1 MKRYPDSLTKEA
13 AAAVLASGAA
23 TLHALVQSNHVGSI
37 EPTRWDAFLARIEA
51 GKSASLE
58 AFTVWIEDEEE
69 EEDESCY
76 RVLADG
82 TAIVPIYGIMLDTAP
97 AWWLAWYGATSTP
110 QVTQWIE
117 QARADANVKR
127 VLLDIDSPGG
137 QVGGIANLADATF
150 ELSASGKP
158 VWALCRQA
166 CSAAYWVGSQADK
179 MISRKDAD
187 VGCIGT
193 LILLGDWS
201 NYYSEMG
208 VEMLRITSTG
218 AETYKGAGARGT
230 KITGEQRADF
240 VRQCDEGQKLFNEAI
255 ARGRGISTEDAAALA
270 DGRYF
275 MGYVALGMG
284 LVDEL
289 GNPDE
294 VLAKF
299 GSSEEGGAK
308 DPYPDECDPCEEEE
322 ARRKKCRASIISGKP
337 GNQPGQSRT
346 GGREPMTLKDRIL
359 AAFKG
364 GNETNEEKLEEAA
377 KQLASMTEELS
388 AAKTE
393 RDALK
398 TELEALKAGQQTEA
412 QKTLFAAR
420 ERAEKAA
427 VAAKAENLDATKATI
442 AALTDLNALAAM
454 ASAWETAA
462 QAATNPDR
470 QTNPSDPATGEE
482 KFDEIR
488 EQVATRY
495 QESGYQGKT
504 LKSTEATKLR
514 KEGK

>member
-13 AAAVLASGAA
+13 AAAVLATGAG

-51 GKSASLE
+51 GKNASLE
-58 AFTVWIEDEEE
+58 AFTVWIEEDEE
-69 EEDESCY
+69 EEDESAY

-82 TAIVPIYGIMLDTAP
+82 TAIVPIYGILLDTAP
-97 AWWLAWYGATSTP
+97 AWWLSWYGATSTP

-150 ELSASGKP
+150 ALSASGKP

-230 KITGEQRADF
+230 KITEAQRTDF
-240 VRQCDEGQKLFNEAI
+240 VRQCDEGQKLFNAAI
-255 ARGRGISTEDAAALA
+255 SRGRGISLDDAAALA

-275 MGYVALGMG
+275 MGYVALEMG

-294 VLAKF
+294 VLMRF
-299 GSSEEGGAK
+299 GGEEGAAK
-308 DPYPDECDPCEEEE
+308 DPPPGDSDPCEEEE
-322 ARRKKCRASIISGKP
+322 ARRKKCRASAISGQPENK
-337 GNQPGQSRT
+337 PGQSRT
-346 GGREPMTLKDRIL
+346 GGRDTMTLKDRIL

-364 GNETNEEKLEEAA
+364 GNETNDEKLEAA
-377 KQLASMTEELS
+377 AEQIESITA
-388 AAKTE
+388 E
-393 RDALK
+393 RDSLSTQNQALK
-398 TELEALKAGQQTEA
+398 TELEALKAENQTLKAGQQTEE
-412 QKTLFAAR
+412 QKKLSAAR

-427 VAAKAENLDATKATI
+427 VAAKAENLEATKATI
-442 AALTDLNALAAM
+442 AALTDVNVLEAM
-454 ASAWETAA
+454 AGAWETAA
-462 QAATNPDR
+462 KSATNPER
-470 QTNPSDPATGEE
+470 QSNSDDPATGEE
-482 KFDEIR
+482 KFDAIR
-488 EQVATRY
+488 EQVANRY
-495 QESGYQGKT
+495 QQGGYSGKSLKT
-504 LKSTEATKLR
+504 